1 MVPGGVELAKL
12 HFRSAD
18 EQTGQDGKECSMKS
32 WQLLSGPILAL
43 LAGGPASAAD
53 DSHCTSVTDSA
64 ARLACYDAAHAL
76 HPNTAAVPAT
86 RSPASSSKPVAPT
99 AEPAPAAQ
107 ATFGLPPKV
116 DQRKEARR
124 LTATVVSLQNVPVGQ
139 VFTLDN
145 GQVWQI
151 GDYLREP
158 YVRVHDAVVIT
169 RQTLGSFLMVRA
181 SGGDSVRVKRLR

>member
-1 MVPGGVELAKL
+1 
-12 HFRSAD
+12 
-18 EQTGQDGKECSMKS
+18 MKS
-32 WQLLSGPILAL
+32 WQWLSGPILAV
-43 LAGGPASAAD
+43 LAGGPAFAAD
-53 DSHCTSVTDSA
+53 DAHCTSVTDSA
-64 ARLACYDAAHAL
+64 ARLACYDAAHNL
-76 HPNTAAVPAT
+76 HPSAAAVPAIP
-86 RSPASSSKPVAPT
+86 SPASSSKPAAST
-99 AEPAPAAQ
+99 AEPAQAAQ
-107 ATFGLPPKV
+107 AAFGLPPKV

-124 LTATVVSLQNVPVGQ
+124 LTATVVSLQTVPVGQ

-158 YVRVHDAVVIT
+158 YVRVHDAVVIS

>member
-1 MVPGGVELAKL
+1 
-12 HFRSAD
+12 
-18 EQTGQDGKECSMKS
+18 MKS
-32 WQLLSGPILAL
+32 WQLLSGPILAV
-43 LAGGPASAAD
+43 LAGGPAFAAD

-64 ARLACYDAAHAL
+64 ARLACYDAAHNFR
-76 HPNTAAVPAT
+76 PNTAAVPAKPI
-86 RSPASSSKPVAPT
+86 PASSSKPVVPT
-99 AEPAPAAQ
+99 AQAAQ
-107 ATFGLPPKV
+107 SAFGLPPKV

-158 YVRVHDAVVIT
+158 YVRVHDAVVIS
-169 RQTLGSFLMVRA
+169 RQTLGSYLMVRA

>member
-1 MVPGGVELAKL
+1 
-12 HFRSAD
+12 
-18 EQTGQDGKECSMKS
+18 MKS
-32 WQLLSGPILAL
+32 WQLLSCPILAL
-43 LAGGPASAAD
+43 LAGSPAFAAD

-64 ARLACYDAAHAL
+64 ARLACYDAAHNL
-76 HPNTAAVPAT
+76 HPNTASVPAKPV
-86 RSPASSSKPVAPT
+86 PASSSKPVT
-99 AEPAPAAQ
+99 PAAQ
-107 ATFGLPPKV
+107 AAQSTFGLPPKV

-158 YVRVHDAVVIT
+158 YVRVHDAVVIS
-169 RQTLGSFLMVRA
+169 RQTLGSYLMVRA
-181 SGGDSVRVKRLR
+181 SGGGSVRVKRMR

>member
-1 MVPGGVELAKL
+1 
-12 HFRSAD
+12 
-18 EQTGQDGKECSMKS
+18 MKS
-32 WQLLSGPILAL
+32 WQLLSGPILSLAL
-43 LAGGPASAAD
+43 LAGNPAFAAD

-64 ARLACYDAAHAL
+64 ARLACYDAAHNL
-76 HPNTAAVPAT
+76 HPNIAAVRAT
-86 RSPASSSKPVAPT
+86 PSPASSSKPVAPT
-99 AEPAPAAQ
+99 AEPAQVAQ
-107 ATFGLPPKV
+107 SAFGLPPKV

-124 LTATVVSLQNVPVGQ
+124 LTATVVALQNVPVGQ

-158 YVRVHDAVVIT
+158 YVRLHDAVVIN
-169 RQTLGSFLMVRA
+169 RQALGSFLMVRA

>member
-1 MVPGGVELAKL
+1 
-12 HFRSAD
+12 
-18 EQTGQDGKECSMKS
+18 MKS
-32 WQLLSGPILAL
+32 WQLLSGSILAL
-43 LAGGPASAAD
+43 LAGGPAFAAD

-64 ARLACYDAAHAL
+64 ARLACYDAAHNL
-76 HPNTAAVPAT
+76 HPKTAAVPAAPA
-86 RSPASSSKPVAPT
+86 PASSSKPVAPT
-99 AEPAPAAQ
+99 AERAAPTARPAAPTAEPAQ
-107 ATFGLPPKV
+107 VAQSAQSSFGLPPKV

-124 LTATVVSLQNVPVGQ
+124 LTATVVSLQTVPVGQ

-158 YVRVHDAVVIT
+158 YVRVHDAVVIN
-169 RQTLGSFLMVRA
+169 RQALGSFLMVRA